1 MLIFYQNTKGL
12 TLLFCS
18 KMVTP
23 SKNADFDR
31 KSAFLDG
38 VIFKQKRKVNPF
50 LSKKVRLTPWYF
62 DRKSAFLDGLLF
74 QQKSKVNPLVF

>member
-1 MLIFYQNTKGL
+1 MGSFLSKKVRL
-12 TLLFCS
+12 T
-18 KMVTP
+18 P
-23 SKNADFDR
+23 WYFDR